1 VRLNDY
7 VEMQA
12 CAVHVQIDRINASA
26 SLFSLRLFVLDGS
39 STVRASGV
47 VIGAP
52 FTYEV
57 TRASSLIHRL
67 CFQPTSGLSMMD
79 VGGICRCLHLEDAMV
94 TILDSIGYRDRV
106 RR

>member
-1 VRLNDY
+1 VRLNDD

-52 FTYEV
+52 FTSEL
-57 TRASSLIHRL
+57 TRAS
-67 CFQPTSGLSMMD
+67 
-79 VGGICRCLHLEDAMV
+79 GISADYAFSPHLGSA
-94 TILDSIGYRDRV
+94 
-106 RR
+106 